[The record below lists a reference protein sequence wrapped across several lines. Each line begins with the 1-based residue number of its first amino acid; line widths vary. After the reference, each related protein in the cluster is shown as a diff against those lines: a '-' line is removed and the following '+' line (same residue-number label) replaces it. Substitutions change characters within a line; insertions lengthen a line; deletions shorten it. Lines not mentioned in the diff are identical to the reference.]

1 MANFTTTMKLGFGI
15 WYFDSQVKITLSL
28 KCNWRDRTNRHG
40 LPHVNSLSH
49 KGMMDRVVTKVLW
62 GHRGRRQESSL
73 GELEGLL

>member
-1 MANFTTTMKLGFGI
+1 M
-15 WYFDSQVKITLSL
+15 
-28 KCNWRDRTNRHG
+28 NRHG

-62 GHRGRRQESSL
+62 GHRGMRQESSL